1 MKIWG
6 NRVSPSPCRWGRQP
20 LPTAVG
26 TWGNRVSPSPCR
38 WGASRSQPRLG
49 HGETG
54 FPHLPAGGGPAAHNR
69 GWDMGKPGFPTPLPG
84 GRVWE
89 GAALP
94 DPPARGGQNV
104 WAPTG
109 GMAWGCAGWS
119 SLRPRSSEAGAG
131 RPEPRGGCA
140 PRNPAPERAWRG
152 AEGPESSRRPG
163 RRGNPVLPVC
173 ASGAHGGPQPSRVSC
188 AVPRRHAPGC
198 AHSRGRCKSVAW
210 RCWPAGGGSGPPRGK
225 TS

>member
-1 MKIWG
+1 MDDRGENMGKRGFPIPLPVG
-6 NRVSPSPCRWGRQP
+6 GQP

-26 TWGNRVSPSPCR
+26 TWGNGVSPSPCR

-54 FPHLPAGGGPAAHNR
+54 FPH
-69 GWDMGKPGFPTPLPG
+69 TPPWREGLG
-84 GRVWE
+84 GRS
-89 GAALP
+89 
-94 DPPARGGQNV
+94 PPRPSFRGGQNV

-163 RRGNPVLPVC
+163 RRGNPVFPVC
-173 ASGAHGGPQPSRVSC
+173 ASGAHGGAQPSRVSC
-188 AVPRRHAPGC
+188 AALRRHAPGC
-198 AHSRGRCKSVAW
+198 ARSRGRCKSAAW
-210 RCWPAGGGSGPPRGK
+210 RCWPAGGESGPPRGK